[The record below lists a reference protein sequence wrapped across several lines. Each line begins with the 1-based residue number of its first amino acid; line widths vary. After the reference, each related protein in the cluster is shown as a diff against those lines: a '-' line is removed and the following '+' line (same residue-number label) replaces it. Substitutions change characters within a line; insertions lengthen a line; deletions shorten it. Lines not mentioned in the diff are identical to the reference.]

1 MSRQAPP
8 APKTRREQKE
18 DTRGRV
24 RAAALELFE
33 STGFEQTT
41 TKAVAERAGVA
52 AGTVFVHA
60 RDKDDLLCLVMSDL
74 LRDAVREGFARSE
87 KANGFVDKLLAVFG
101 AVFEMYGAHPKLA
114 LPFIR
119 IVPGADGPNGTI
131 VNGLTFEFLGRLG
144 ALASEARGR
153 GELRAD
159 APTTLVTQN
168 VFALY
173 FFALFSWVSGYVTI
187 ENVIDPYLRMSLELA
202 LDGSR

>member
-1 MSRQAPP
+1 MARQDPSTT
-8 APKTRREQKE
+8 KTRKEQKE
-18 DTRGRV
+18 DTRSRV

-33 STGFEQTT
+33 SDGFDGTT

-74 LRDAVREGFARSE
+74 LKAAVEEGFQRSE
-87 KANGFVDKLLAVFG
+87 RETHFLEKLLAVFG
-101 AVFEMYGAHPKLA
+101 ALFEMYGAHPKLA

-119 IVPGADGPNGTI
+119 IVPGADGPNGQI
-131 VNGLTFEFLGRLG
+131 VSGLTFEFLGRLG
-144 ALASEARGR
+144 ALAAEARDR

-159 APTTLVTQN
+159 VPTMLVTQN

-187 ENVIDPYLRMSLELA
+187 DDVVDPHLKAALELS
-202 LDGSR
+202 LTGSR